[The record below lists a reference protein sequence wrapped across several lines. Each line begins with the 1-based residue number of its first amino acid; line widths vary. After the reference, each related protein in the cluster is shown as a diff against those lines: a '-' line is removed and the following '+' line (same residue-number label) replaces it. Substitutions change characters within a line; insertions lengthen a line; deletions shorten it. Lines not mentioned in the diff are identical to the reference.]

1 MPITQET
8 ARVAAAVVVTRNEFI
23 LGESVAS
30 AALDSSREPK
40 MYSAARISSS
50 F

>member
-8 ARVAAAVVVTRNEFI
+8 ARVAAAVVVMRNEFI
-23 LGESVAS
+23 LEESVES
-30 AALDSSREPK
+30 AALDNLRGPK
-40 MYSAARISSS
+40 MCSAARISSS